1 MLKMFV
7 YRESMSN
14 NYKSIDLMK
23 FMMALCVVTIHTYIV
38 DSMEPSIFQDI
49 LYSIIRSAVP
59 FFFITSAYFV
69 MQRNEKDGI
78 LKYWKR
84 IFRLY
89 LSWSVINFISVS
101 LLSHSLCIENVQT
114 YIYQFFFNGYGVLW
128 YLWGILIALPLLI
141 KQRNGGAKPWCFL
154 VIAVFAYLFNRAYT
168 HYGSM
173 ENPGTIWSWAVY
185 LYQGN
190 YFGITN
196 LCFAITYFSIGSFFS
211 MYKYRQYTV
220 ISVALIILG
229 SIMMHFET
237 HKDVALGV
245 PVIAFG
251 LFPLIKEWQ
260 LNLSRVSFKWLR
272 KMSTLIYFVHIIIIT
287 CIDQVYPG
295 MDVIKW
301 GVIIASCI
309 FVSALLL
316 ALRKMKYMS
325 WIARLY

>member
-1 MLKMFV
+1 M
-7 YRESMSN
+7 
-14 NYKSIDLMK
+14 
-23 FMMALCVVTIHTYIV
+23 
-38 DSMEPSIFQDI
+38 
-49 LYSIIRSAVP
+49 
-59 FFFITSAYFV
+59 
-69 MQRNEKDGI
+69 
-78 LKYWKR
+78 
-84 IFRLY
+84 
-89 LSWSVINFISVS
+89 VS
-101 LLSHSLCIENVQT
+101 LGYFNSFAFIDKTAKWGGKTLVFSCHSSICLS
-114 YIYQFFFNGYGVLW
+114 
-128 YLWGILIALPLLI
+128 
-141 KQRNGGAKPWCFL
+141 
-154 VIAVFAYLFNRAYT
+154 FNRAYT

-173 ENPGTIWSWAVY
+173 ENPNKIWLWSAY
-185 LYQGN
+185 LYKGK

-196 LCFAITYFSIGSFFS
+196 FCLAITYLSIGSFFS
-211 MYKYRQYTV
+211 MYKYRQYKV

-287 CIDQVYPG
+287 SIDQVYPG

>member
-1 MLKMFV
+1 MLKLFV

-38 DSMEPSIFQDI
+38 DSMEPSIFQDV

-59 FFFITSAYFV
+59 FFFITSAFFV
-69 MQRNEKDGI
+69 MQRKEKGGI
-78 LKYWKR
+78 IKYWKR
-84 IFRLY
+84 IFQLY

-101 LLSHSLCIENVQT
+101 LLNHNLCVENVQT
-114 YIYQFFFNGYGVLW
+114 CIYQILFNGYSVLW

-141 KQRNGGAKPWCFL
+141 KLRDGGAKPLYFL
-154 VIAVFAYLFNRAYT
+154 VIAVMAYLFNRAYT

-173 ENPGTIWSWAVY
+173 ENPNKIWLWSAY
-185 LYQGN
+185 LYKGK

-196 LCFAITYFSIGSFFS
+196 LCLAITYLSIGSFFS
-211 MYKYRQYTV
+211 MYKYRQYKV
-220 ISVALIILG
+220 ISIALIILS

-287 CIDQVYPG
+287 SIDLVYPG

>member
-1 MLKMFV
+1 M
-7 YRESMSN
+7 Y
-14 NYKSIDLMK
+14 
-23 FMMALCVVTIHTYIV
+23 
-38 DSMEPSIFQDI
+38 
-49 LYSIIRSAVP
+49 
-59 FFFITSAYFV
+59 
-69 MQRNEKDGI
+69 
-78 LKYWKR
+78 
-84 IFRLY
+84 
-89 LSWSVINFISVS
+89 
-101 LLSHSLCIENVQT
+101 
-114 YIYQFFFNGYGVLW
+114 
-128 YLWGILIALPLLI
+128 
-141 KQRNGGAKPWCFL
+141 FL
-154 VIAVFAYLFNRAYT
+154 VIAVMAYLFNRAYT

-173 ENPGTIWSWAVY
+173 ENPNKIWLWSAY
-185 LYQGN
+185 LYKGN
-190 YFGITN
+190 YFGIIN
-196 LCFAITYFSIGSFFS
+196 LCLAITYLSIGSFFS
-211 MYKYRQYTV
+211 MYKYRQYKV

-287 CIDQVYPG
+287 SIDLVYPG

>member
-1 MLKMFV
+1 MMGK
-7 YRESMSN
+7 
-14 NYKSIDLMK
+14 NYNSIDLIK
-23 FMMALCVVTIHTYIV
+23 FIMALCVVTIHTYIV
-38 DSMEPSIFQDI
+38 DSMESSLVQDI
-49 LYSIIRSAVP
+49 LYSLIRSAVP

-69 MQRNEKDGI
+69 MLRNEKDGI

-84 IFRLY
+84 IFQLY
-89 LSWSVINFISVS
+89 LSWSVINYISVS
-101 LLSHSLCIENVQT
+101 LINRNLCVENVQT
-114 YIYQFFFNGYGVLW
+114 CIYQILFNGYSVLW
-128 YLWGILIALPLLI
+128 YLWGILIALPLFI
-141 KQRNGGAKPWCFL
+141 KLRDGGAKPWCFL
-154 VIAVFAYLFNRAYT
+154 VIAVLAYLFNRAYT

-196 LCFAITYFSIGSFFS
+196 FCLAITYLSIGSFFC
-211 MYKYRQYTV
+211 MCKFRQYTV

-272 KMSTLIYFVHIIIIT
+272 KMSTLIYFVHVIIIT
-287 CIDQVYPG
+287 SIDLVYPG

>member
-1 MLKMFV
+1 MLKLFV
-7 YRESMSN
+7 YRESMNN
-14 NYKSIDLMK
+14 NYNSIDLIK
-23 FMMALCVVTIHTYIV
+23 FIMALCVVTIHTYIV
-38 DSMEPSIFQDI
+38 DSMKPSLLQDT
-49 LYSIIRSAVP
+49 LYSLIRSAVP

-69 MQRNEKDGI
+69 MQRNENGGI

-84 IFRLY
+84 IFQLY

-101 LLSHSLCIENVQT
+101 LINRNLCVENVQT
-114 YIYQFFFNGYGVLW
+114 CIYQILFNGYSVLW

-141 KQRNGGAKPWCFL
+141 KLRDGGAKPLYFL
-154 VIAVFAYLFNRAYT
+154 VIAVMAYLFNRAYT

-173 ENPGTIWSWAVY
+173 ENPNKIWLWSAY
-185 LYQGN
+185 LYKGK

-196 LCFAITYFSIGSFFS
+196 LCLAITYLSIGSFFS
-211 MYKYRQYTV
+211 MYKYRQYKV

-287 CIDQVYPG
+287 SIDLVYPG

>member
-1 MLKMFV
+1 
-7 YRESMSN
+7 
-14 NYKSIDLMK
+14 
-23 FMMALCVVTIHTYIV
+23 
-38 DSMEPSIFQDI
+38 
-49 LYSIIRSAVP
+49 
-59 FFFITSAYFV
+59 
-69 MQRNEKDGI
+69 
-78 LKYWKR
+78 
-84 IFRLY
+84 
-89 LSWSVINFISVS
+89 
-101 LLSHSLCIENVQT
+101 
-114 YIYQFFFNGYGVLW
+114 
-128 YLWGILIALPLLI
+128 
-141 KQRNGGAKPWCFL
+141 
-154 VIAVFAYLFNRAYT
+154 
-168 HYGSM
+168 M

-185 LYQGN
+185 LYKGN

-196 LCFAITYFSIGSFFS
+196 LCLAITYLSIGSFFS

-260 LNLSRVSFKWLR
+260 LNLSIVSFKWLR

-287 CIDQVYPG
+287 SIDLVYPG

>member
-1 MLKMFV
+1 MLKLFV

-38 DSMEPSIFQDI
+38 DSMEPSIFQDV

-59 FFFITSAYFV
+59 FFFITSAFFV
-69 MQRNEKDGI
+69 MQRKEKGGI
-78 LKYWKR
+78 IKYWKR
-84 IFRLY
+84 IFQLY

-101 LLSHSLCIENVQT
+101 LLNHNLCVENVQT
-114 YIYQFFFNGYGVLW
+114 CIYQILFNGYSVLW

-141 KQRNGGAKPWCFL
+141 KLRDGGAKPLYFL
-154 VIAVFAYLFNRAYT
+154 VIAVMAYLFNRAYT

-173 ENPGTIWSWAVY
+173 ENPNKIWLWSAY
-185 LYQGN
+185 LYKGK

-196 LCFAITYFSIGSFFS
+196 LCLAITYLSIGTFFS

-260 LNLSRVSFKWLR
+260 LNLSRVSIKWLR

-287 CIDQVYPG
+287 SIDLVYPG

-325 WIARLY
+325 WIAKLY

>member
-1 MLKMFV
+1 MKCQNAMNRK
-7 YRESMSN
+7 YN
-14 NYKSIDLMK
+14 SIDLMK
-23 FMMALCVVTIHTYIV
+23 FVMALCVVTIHTYIV
-38 DSMEPSIFQDI
+38 DSMESSLVQDI
-49 LYSIIRSAVP
+49 LYSLIRSAVP

-69 MQRNEKDGI
+69 MQRKEKGGI
-78 LKYWKR
+78 IKYWKR
-84 IFRLY
+84 IFQLY
-89 LSWSVINFISVS
+89 ITWSVINFISVN
-101 LLSHSLCIENVQT
+101 LINHSLCVENIPT
-114 YIYQFFFNGYGVLW
+114 YIYQIFFNGYSVLW

-141 KQRNGGAKPWCFL
+141 KIRDGGAKPWYFL
-154 VIAVFAYLFNRAYT
+154 VIAVLAYLFNRAYT

-173 ENPGTIWSWAVY
+173 ENPNKIWLWSAC
-185 LYQGN
+185 LYKGN

-196 LCFAITYFSIGSFFS
+196 FCLAITYLSIGSFFS
-211 MYKYRQYTV
+211 MYKYRQYMV

-272 KMSTLIYFVHIIIIT
+272 KMSTLIYFIHIIIIT

-295 MDVIKW
+295 MDIIKW
-301 GVIIASCI
+301 GAIIASCI
-309 FVSALLL
+309 FVSAFLL
-316 ALRKMKYMS
+316 ALSKMKFMS

>member
-84 IFRLY
+84 IFQLY
-89 LSWSVINFISVS
+89 LSWSVINYISVS
-101 LLSHSLCIENVQT
+101 LINRNLCVENVQT
-114 YIYQFFFNGYGVLW
+114 CIYQILFNGYSVLW
-128 YLWGILIALPLLI
+128 YLWGILIALPLFI
-141 KQRNGGAKPWCFL
+141 KLRDGGAKPWCFL
-154 VIAVFAYLFNRAYT
+154 VIAVLAYLFNRAYT

-287 CIDQVYPG
+287 SIDLVYPG

>member
-1 MLKMFV
+1 MVSLGYFN
-7 YRESMSN
+7 S
-14 NYKSIDLMK
+14 
-23 FMMALCVVTIHTYIV
+23 FTYINKTT
-38 DSMEPSIFQDI
+38 
-49 LYSIIRSAVP
+49 R
-59 FFFITSAYFV
+59 
-69 MQRNEKDGI
+69 R
-78 LKYWKR
+78 
-84 IFRLY
+84 
-89 LSWSVINFISVS
+89 
-101 LLSHSLCIENVQT
+101 
-114 YIYQFFFNGYGVLW
+114 
-128 YLWGILIALPLLI
+128 
-141 KQRNGGAKPWCFL
+141 GAKPWCFL
-154 VIAVFAYLFNRAYT
+154 VIAVLAYLFNRAYT

-185 LYQGN
+185 LYKGN

-196 LCFAITYFSIGSFFS
+196 LCLAITYLSIGSFFS

-287 CIDQVYPG
+287 SIDLVYPG

-316 ALRKMKYMS
+316 ALKKMKYMS

>member
-1 MLKMFV
+1 MMGK
-7 YRESMSN
+7 
-14 NYKSIDLMK
+14 NYNSIDLIK
-23 FMMALCVVTIHTYIV
+23 FIMALCVVTIHTYIV
-38 DSMEPSIFQDI
+38 DSMESSLVQDI
-49 LYSIIRSAVP
+49 LYSLIRSAVP

-69 MQRNEKDGI
+69 MLRNEKDGI

-84 IFRLY
+84 IFQLY
-89 LSWSVINFISVS
+89 LSWSVINYISVS
-101 LLSHSLCIENVQT
+101 LINRNLCVENVQT
-114 YIYQFFFNGYGVLW
+114 CIYQILFKGYSVLW
-128 YLWGILIALPLLI
+128 YLWGILIALPLFI
-141 KQRNGGAKPWCFL
+141 KLRDGGAKPWCFL
-154 VIAVFAYLFNRAYT
+154 VIAVLAYLFNRAYT

-229 SIMMHFET
+229 SIMMYFET

-287 CIDQVYPG
+287 SIDLVYPG

>member
-1 MLKMFV
+1 MMGK
-7 YRESMSN
+7 
-14 NYKSIDLMK
+14 NYNSIDLMK
-23 FMMALCVVTIHTYIV
+23 FIMALCVVTIHTYIV
-38 DSMEPSIFQDI
+38 DSMKSSILQDF
-49 LYSIIRSAVP
+49 LYSFIRSAVP

-69 MQRNEKDGI
+69 MQRNENGGI

-84 IFRLY
+84 IFQLY
-89 LSWSVINFISVS
+89 LFWSVINFISVS
-101 LLSHSLCIENVQT
+101 LINRNLCVENVQT
-114 YIYQFFFNGYGVLW
+114 CIYQILFNGYSVLW
-128 YLWGILIALPLLI
+128 YLWGILIALPILI
-141 KQRNGGAKPWCFL
+141 KLRDGGAKPWCFL
-154 VIAVFAYLFNRAYT
+154 VIAVLAYLFNRAYT

-185 LYQGN
+185 LYKGN

-196 LCFAITYFSIGSFFS
+196 LCLAITYLSIGSFFS

-287 CIDQVYPG
+287 SIDLVYPG

>member
-1 MLKMFV
+1 MLKLFV

-23 FMMALCVVTIHTYIV
+23 FIMALCVVTIHTYIV
-38 DSMEPSIFQDI
+38 DSMKSSILQDF
-49 LYSIIRSAVP
+49 LYSFIRSAVP

-69 MQRNEKDGI
+69 MQRNENGGI

-84 IFRLY
+84 IFQLY
-89 LSWSVINFISVS
+89 LSWSVINYISVS
-101 LLSHSLCIENVQT
+101 LINRNLCVENVQT
-114 YIYQFFFNGYGVLW
+114 SIYQILFNGYSVLW

-141 KQRNGGAKPWCFL
+141 KLRDGGAKPWCFL
-154 VIAVFAYLFNRAYT
+154 VIAVLAYLFNRAYT

-185 LYQGN
+185 LYKGN

-196 LCFAITYFSIGSFFS
+196 LCLAITYLSIGSFFS
-211 MYKYRQYTV
+211 MYKYRQYSV

-260 LNLSRVSFKWLR
+260 FNLSRVSFKWLR

-287 CIDQVYPG
+287 SIDLVYPG

>member
-38 DSMEPSIFQDI
+38 DSMEPSIIQDI

-84 IFRLY
+84 IFQLY
-89 LSWSVINFISVS
+89 LSWSVINYILVS
-101 LLSHSLCIENVQT
+101 LINRNLCVENVQT
-114 YIYQFFFNGYGVLW
+114 CIYQILFNGYSVLW
-128 YLWGILIALPLLI
+128 YLWGILIALPLFI
-141 KQRNGGAKPWCFL
+141 KLRDGGAKPWCFL
-154 VIAVFAYLFNRAYT
+154 VIAVLAYLFNRAYT

-196 LCFAITYFSIGSFFS
+196 LCLAITYLSIGSFFS
-211 MYKYRQYTV
+211 MYKYRQYMV

-245 PVIAFG
+245 PLIAFG

-272 KMSTLIYFVHIIIIT
+272 KMSTLIYFIHIIIIT
-287 CIDQVYPG
+287 SIDQIYPG

-301 GVIIASCI
+301 GVIIVSCI

>member
-1 MLKMFV
+1 MLKLFV

-38 DSMEPSIFQDI
+38 DSMEPSIFQDV

-69 MQRNEKDGI
+69 MQRNENGGI

-84 IFRLY
+84 IFQLY

-101 LLSHSLCIENVQT
+101 LINRNLCVENVQT
-114 YIYQFFFNGYGVLW
+114 CIYQILFNGYSVLW

-141 KQRNGGAKPWCFL
+141 KLRDGGAKPLYFL
-154 VIAVFAYLFNRAYT
+154 VIAVMAYLFNRAYT

-173 ENPGTIWSWAVY
+173 ENPNKIWLWSAY
-185 LYQGN
+185 LYKGK

-196 LCFAITYFSIGSFFS
+196 LCLAITYLSIGSFFS
-211 MYKYRQYTV
+211 MYKYRQYKV

-287 CIDQVYPG
+287 SIDLVYPG

>member
-1 MLKMFV
+1 M
-7 YRESMSN
+7 

-23 FMMALCVVTIHTYIV
+23 FVMALCVVTIHTYIV

-59 FFFITSAYFV
+59 FFFITSAFFV
-69 MQRNEKDGI
+69 MQRKEKDGI
-78 LKYWKR
+78 IKYWKR
-84 IFRLY
+84 IFQLY

-101 LLSHSLCIENVQT
+101 LINRNLCVENVQT
-114 YIYQFFFNGYGVLW
+114 CIYQILFNGYSVLW

-141 KQRNGGAKPWCFL
+141 KLRDVGAKPLYFL
-154 VIAVFAYLFNRAYT
+154 VIAVLAYLFNRAYT

-173 ENPGTIWSWAVY
+173 ENPNKIWLWSAY
-185 LYQGN
+185 LYKGK

-196 LCFAITYFSIGSFFS
+196 LCLAITYLSIGSFFS
-211 MYKYRQYTV
+211 MYKFRQYKV

-251 LFPLIKEWQ
+251 LFPLIKDWH
-260 LNLSRVSFKWLR
+260 LDFSRISFKWLR
-272 KMSTLIYFVHIIIIT
+272 KESTLIYFIHIIIIT
-287 CIDQVYPG
+287 CIDKVYPG
-295 MDVIKW
+295 MDIIKW
-301 GVIIASCI
+301 IVIISSCI
-309 FVSALLL
+309 IVSALFI
-316 ALRKMKYMS
+316 ALSKKKNMS
-325 WIARLY
+325 WIAKLY

>member
-1 MLKMFV
+1 
-7 YRESMSN
+7 
-14 NYKSIDLMK
+14 MK

-38 DSMEPSIFQDI
+38 DSMEPSIFQDV

-59 FFFITSAYFV
+59 FFFITSAFFV
-69 MQRNEKDGI
+69 MQRKEKGGI
-78 LKYWKR
+78 IKYWKR
-84 IFRLY
+84 IFQLY

-101 LLSHSLCIENVQT
+101 LLNHNLCVENVQT
-114 YIYQFFFNGYGVLW
+114 SIYQILFNGYSVLW

-141 KQRNGGAKPWCFL
+141 KLRDGGAKPLSFL
-154 VIAVFAYLFNRAYT
+154 VIAVMAYLFNRAYT

-173 ENPGTIWSWAVY
+173 ENPNKIWLWSAY
-185 LYQGN
+185 LYKGK

-196 LCFAITYFSIGSFFS
+196 LCLAITYLSIGSFFS
-211 MYKYRQYTV
+211 MYKYRQYKV

-287 CIDQVYPG
+287 SIDLVYPG

>member
-1 MLKMFV
+1 MLKLFV
-7 YRESMSN
+7 YRESMNN
-14 NYKSIDLMK
+14 NYNSIDLIK
-23 FMMALCVVTIHTYIV
+23 FIMALCVVTIHTYIV
-38 DSMEPSIFQDI
+38 DSMKSSILQDF
-49 LYSIIRSAVP
+49 LYSFIRSAVP

-69 MQRNEKDGI
+69 MQRNENGGI

-84 IFRLY
+84 IFQLY

-101 LLSHSLCIENVQT
+101 VINRNLCVENVQT
-114 YIYQFFFNGYGVLW
+114 CIYQILFNGYSVLW

-141 KQRNGGAKPWCFL
+141 KLRDGGAKPLYFL
-154 VIAVFAYLFNRAYT
+154 VIAVMAYLFNRAYT

-173 ENPGTIWSWAVY
+173 ENPNKIWLWSAY
-185 LYQGN
+185 LYKGK

-196 LCFAITYFSIGSFFS
+196 LCLAITYLSIGSFFS
-211 MYKYRQYTV
+211 MYKYRQYKV

-287 CIDQVYPG
+287 SIDLVYPG

>member
-1 MLKMFV
+1 M
-7 YRESMSN
+7 
-14 NYKSIDLMK
+14 
-23 FMMALCVVTIHTYIV
+23 
-38 DSMEPSIFQDI
+38 
-49 LYSIIRSAVP
+49 
-59 FFFITSAYFV
+59 
-69 MQRNEKDGI
+69 
-78 LKYWKR
+78 
-84 IFRLY
+84 
-89 LSWSVINFISVS
+89 VS
-101 LLSHSLCIENVQT
+101 LG
-114 YIYQFFFNGYGVLW
+114 YFNSFAF
-128 YLWGILIALPLLI
+128 ID
-141 KQRNGGAKPWCFL
+141 KTTRRGAKPWCFL
-154 VIAVFAYLFNRAYT
+154 VIAVLTYLFNRAYT

-173 ENPGTIWSWAVY
+173 ENPNKIWLWSAY
-185 LYQGN
+185 LYKGN

-196 LCFAITYFSIGSFFS
+196 LCLAITYLSIGSFFS
-211 MYKYRQYTV
+211 MFKYRQYTV
-220 ISVALIILG
+220 ISVALIIFG

-287 CIDQVYPG
+287 CIDLVYPG

-309 FVSALLL
+309 FFSAFLL